1 MEEIRAVLKLRSLKY
16 EICKYG
22 PAIAHPVIVVE
33 LGPTEKSIDLFTTFR
48 AVIKDKGLEAPYER
62 AINGKLETYFV
73 FKGDIFENEN
83 ILVYEDLMNKISI
96 ESAETQKDLI
106 AQKKMT
112 TDKLRP
118 PFFMWEGV
126 PTHFTKVA
134 HSDKQ
139 DFRLS
144 AYDDFNIPYAI
155 ISKDCGY
162 SPIALQQMMNNTFG
176 TTFVLWEDESSKELV
191 EETRKVCN
199 GFKCFI
205 LAPKSKYKEAEKYAL
220 ENGYTIYMKY

>member
-1 MEEIRAVLKLRSLKY
+1 MLKLKSLKY

-22 PAIAHPVIVVE
+22 PAIAHPVIIIE
-33 LGPTEKSIDLFTTFR
+33 LEPVSKETDLFATFR
-48 AVIKDKGLEAPYER
+48 AAIKDKGLEAAYDR

-73 FKGDIFENEN
+73 LRGDIFENEN

-96 ESAETQKDLI
+96 ESAEVQKDLI

-126 PTHFTKVA
+126 PKRFTKVS

-176 TTFVLWEDESSKELV
+176 TTFVVWEDESSKDLV
-191 EETRKVCN
+191 EEIRTACN

-205 LAPKSKYKEAEKYAL
+205 LAPKSKYKEAEQYAL
-220 ENGYTIYMKY
+220 DNGYTVYMKY